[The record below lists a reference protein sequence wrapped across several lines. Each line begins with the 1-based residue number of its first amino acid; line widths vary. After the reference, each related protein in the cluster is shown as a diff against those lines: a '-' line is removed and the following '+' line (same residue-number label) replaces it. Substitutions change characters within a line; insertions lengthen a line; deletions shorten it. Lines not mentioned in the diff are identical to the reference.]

1 MTLHTS
7 SIELSMANIKVL
19 EPEVRDAIAAGE
31 VITRPA
37 SVVKELL
44 ENSLDAQAQRIDVD
58 IADGGKKKCLVNDD
72 GVGMSKEDAL
82 LSIERYGTSKI
93 QNIDDIQ
100 HITTYG
106 FRGEALASIAQV
118 SQLELETADGTRGTR
133 ITVTAGKVRRVVD
146 SRRPRGTQVKVS
158 NLFFNLPARLK
169 FLKSAQWERRLI
181 TEMVKSYAFINP
193 SVHMTVSESG
203 RNIVDLASAATIAKR
218 LRLALPRTLT
228 ESLVEINVDVGTV
241 KLSGFVSRPDVQE
254 RYRFQHL
261 YVNSRPVRY
270 PRLYRAVIRAYQ
282 EPQFPPAFLLN
293 IVVEPDRLDVNIHPT
308 KNEVKLRD
316 EHYVVDLLM
325 QAIKKK
331 AFSVAATH
339 AYEDMTVKTQK
350 DSQPQQQ
357 YFVQEHLVAHEPAPQ
372 PHLDREDDAG
382 EFWQL
387 HDTYI
392 LTQTRSGLIIVDQ
405 HVAHERIIY
414 ESVMTG
420 AGGAQRLLFPITL
433 NLSPEEYQTYK
444 KTKSLLRELGVEFKE
459 FSSRTVVIDSLPT
472 DAHVSREGI
481 TQLFRDLDELGSV
494 MKEKS
499 EVAKVIA
506 CHSAIKAGQKLS
518 VMEMRSLI
526 DRLFACENPY
536 TCPHGRPIVLKFT
549 LDDLA
554 SKFGRT

>member
-1 MTLHTS
+1 MV
-7 SIELSMANIKVL
+7 NIKVL
-19 EPEVRDAIAAGE
+19 EPEVRGAIAAGE
-31 VITRPA
+31 VITRPV

-44 ENSLDAQAQRIDVD
+44 ENSLDAQARRIEVD
-58 IADGGKKKCLVNDD
+58 ITDGGKQKCLVNDD
-72 GVGMSKEDAL
+72 GVGMGKEDAL

-93 QNIDDIQ
+93 QSIDDIQ
-100 HITTYG
+100 RITTYG

-118 SQLELETADGTRGTR
+118 SQLELETADGTHGTR
-133 ITVTAGKVRRVVD
+133 ITVTAGEVGRVVD

-193 SVHMTVSESG
+193 SVHMTVRELSRS
-203 RNIVDLASAATIAKR
+203 IVDFAGASTIAQR
-218 LRLALPRTLT
+218 LRLALPRTFT
-228 ESLVEINVDVGTV
+228 ESLVEINVDVGSM

-254 RYRFQHL
+254 RHRFQYL

-270 PRLYRAVIRAYQ
+270 PRLYRAVMSAYQ

-293 IVVEPDRLDVNIHPT
+293 IMVEPDRLDVNIHPT

-316 EHYVVDLLM
+316 EHYAVDLLT

-331 AFSVAATH
+331 AFSVAVTH
-339 AYEDMTVKTQK
+339 AYEDVAVEARR
-350 DSQPQQQ
+350 DSQPQRQH
-357 YFVQEHLVAHEPAPQ
+357 FVQERLVAHEPAMQ
-372 PHLDREDDAG
+372 PHVARDDDSD

-414 ESVMTG
+414 ESVMKGT
-420 AGGAQRLLFPITL
+420 AGAQRLLFPITL
-433 NLSPEEYQTYK
+433 DLSPEEYRTYK
-444 KTKSLLRELGVEFKE
+444 KTKSLLKELGVEFKE

-472 DAHVSREGI
+472 DAHISREEI

-518 VMEMRSLI
+518 VIEMRSLV

-549 LDDLA
+549 FDELA